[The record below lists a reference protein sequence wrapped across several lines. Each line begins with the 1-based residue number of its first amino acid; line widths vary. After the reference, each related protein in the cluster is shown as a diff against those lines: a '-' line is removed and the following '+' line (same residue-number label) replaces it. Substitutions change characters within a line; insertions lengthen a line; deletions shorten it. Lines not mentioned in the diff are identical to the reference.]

1 MNPTEFKNAIMPLQD
16 KLYRLALRLLS
27 SREEAEDL
35 LQDALLKLW
44 QQGARLKE
52 VESLEAWS
60 VRLTKNLCIDR
71 IRSRGQHHAEWTPEF
86 DRADDSPIA
95 DRSLESKEAMGQ
107 VYQCLQNLP
116 LAQRQVV
123 QLRDVEGMSYQEICD
138 SLEMPMPQVKTNLF
152 RGRQS
157 LKECIQKMNLE
168 PLKKR

>member
-60 VRLTKNLCIDR
+60 ARVANITRNGRLNLTALTIPPLPTAVWNQKRRWARFTNACKICPWPNDKWC
-71 IRSRGQHHAEWTPEF
+71 SC
-86 DRADDSPIA
+86 
-95 DRSLESKEAMGQ
+95 AM
-107 VYQCLQNLP
+107 
-116 LAQRQVV
+116 
-123 QLRDVEGMSYQEICD
+123 
-138 SLEMPMPQVKTNLF
+138 
-152 RGRQS
+152 
-157 LKECIQKMNLE
+157 
-168 PLKKR
+168 